1 MELDNHDELLNY
13 IETSKR
19 KCSFNY
25 TKLHNCFSTCL
36 LKTIIC
42 LKDKV
47 DSISKLQS
55 GCDVIYHVFWILINY
70 TNNIS
75 TSIYLSERSIL
86 LYSEFLIVSNN
97 PDINKELYY
106 TPNIADAINFAYKK
120 TIGPLKLK
128 NINKNIYTNNSLI
141 LLKHIIVNIIDKII
155 NENYSIYFKLI
166 DALILKNQKIINNK
180 NYYDTIFNNVENIL
194 TINNESTNNIVIKLR
209 CIFEY
214 IYKIKNN
221 KVSDFNYKLGFYTQK
236 TVETTLEDDLNID
249 VNINKLNITK
259 L

>member
-1 MELDNHDELLNY
+1 MEIDNHDELLNY
-13 IETSKR
+13 IETSKK
-19 KCSFNY
+19 KCTFNY

-75 TSIYLSERSIL
+75 TSINLSERSIL

-128 NINKNIYTNNSLI
+128 NINKNRYPNNSLI

-166 DALILKNQKIINNK
+166 DALILKNQKTINNK
-180 NYYDTIFNNVENIL
+180 NYYDKIFNNVENIL
-194 TINNESTNNIVIKLR
+194 TINNESINTIVIKLR

-236 TVETTLEDDLNID
+236 IVETTLEGDLNID
-249 VNINKLNITK
+249 ININKLNITK

>member
-236 TVETTLEDDLNID
+236 IVETTLEDDLNID

>member
-13 IETSKR
+13 IETSKK
-19 KCSFNY
+19 KCTFNY
-25 TKLHNCFSTCL
+25 TKLYNCFSTCL
-36 LKTIIC
+36 LKTILC

-120 TIGPLKLK
+120 TIGPLKLI

-166 DALILKNQKIINNK
+166 DALILKNQKTINNK

-194 TINNESTNNIVIKLR
+194 TINNESINNIVIKLR

-236 TVETTLEDDLNID
+236 IIETTLEDGLNID